1 MQAHANKNDRQKY
14 SFLLNLIFIH
24 QEFGFSTLN
33 LPCSFINAKHSGRQ
47 HLTDQTGIIALPYS
61 TVNVRLGYRFHYYG
75 NHCNPIDVTIN
86 KNLFAKTAAFR
97 CPGFS
102 FSIVYLFSSFVDGKA
117 AIYLNTLRTGI
128 QKQSDLH
135 LEVFDLCLIIYKL
148 MNIFIS
154 PLAEAFVIVLH
165 LTPTIR
171 QIFHQSCSIFFIKC
185 Q

>member
-1 MQAHANKNDRQKY
+1 LREKNPDSGMPPFSQISFCTKNTH
-14 SFLLNLIFIH
+14 FLLNLIFIH

-102 FSIVYLFSSFVDGKA
+102 LSIVYHETLQFINIQLYQVKSKLFE
-117 AIYLNTLRTGI
+117 LH
-128 QKQSDLH
+128 DLQN
-135 LEVFDLCLIIYKL
+135 VC
-148 MNIFIS
+148 
-154 PLAEAFVIVLH
+154 
-165 LTPTIR
+165 
-171 QIFHQSCSIFFIKC
+171 
-185 Q
+185 